1 MGLPSKTKLFST
13 LHPMRTFV
21 ALLHGPDQ
29 PGIVAKISGHIFH
42 SGGNILH
49 ADQHRDDSEGVFFQR
64 VEWSVPESGAAQHRT
79 AFEAFAK
86 SLGMA
91 VKISDSAQ
99 KPRVL
104 VMVSRQEHAFHD
116 LLLRWRSGE
125 LPCEI
130 ALVVSNHRDAERDA
144 AHYGV
149 PFLHIPVTPQNKPEA
164 ELALLHAAREA
175 KVDLIVLARYM
186 QVLGEGFLDTF
197 AKPVINIHHSFLPA
211 FIGAK
216 PYHQAHARGV
226 KLIGATAHY
235 VTPILDNGPIIDQ
248 DVARVSHRHSVED
261 MVRMGQDLEKI
272 VLSRA
277 VRKHLE
283 HRVLAFANKT
293 VVFD

>member
-1 MGLPSKTKLFST
+1 MST
-13 LHPMRTFV
+13 RTFV

-29 PGIVAKISGHIFH
+29 PGIVAKISGHIYH
-42 SGGNILH
+42 GGGNILH
-49 ADQHRDDSEGVFFQR
+49 ADQHRDDDEGVFFQR
-64 VEWSVPESGAAQHRT
+64 VEWTVPEAGADAHRA
-79 AFEAFAK
+79 AFEAFAA
-86 SLGMA
+86 SLGMTVRIADRA
-91 VKISDSAQ
+91 V
-99 KPRVL
+99 KPRVI
-104 VMVSRQEHAFHD
+104 VMVSKQDHAFHD

-130 ALVVSNHRDAERDA
+130 ALVVSNHRDTERDA

-149 PFLHIPVTPQNKPEA
+149 PFLHIPVTAQNKPDA
-164 ELALLHAAREA
+164 ERALLRAATETRA
-175 KVDLIVLARYM
+175 DLIVLARYM
-186 QVLGEGFLDTF
+186 QVLGECFLDAF
-197 AKPVINIHHSFLPA
+197 GKPVINIHHSFLPA

-235 VTPILDNGPIIDQ
+235 VTAILDNGPIIDQ
-248 DVARVSHRHSVED
+248 DVARVSHRHSVND

-277 VRKHLE
+277 VRRHLE

>member
-1 MGLPSKTKLFST
+1 MA
-13 LHPMRTFV
+13 TFV

-29 PGIVAKISGHIFH
+29 PGIVSKISGHIYAD
-42 SGGNILH
+42 GGNILH
-49 ADQHRDDSEGVFFQR
+49 ADQHRDDDEGVFFQR
-64 VEWSVPESGAAQHRT
+64 VEWRVPDEVAADHKAR
-79 AFEAFAK
+79 FEAYAAT
-86 SLGMA
+86 LGMSVRVHDRA
-91 VKISDSAQ
+91 VR
-99 KPRVL
+99 PRVV
-104 VMVSRQEHAFHD
+104 VMVSKQEHAFHD

-125 LPCEI
+125 LHADI

-149 PFLHIPVTPQNKPEA
+149 PFRHIPVTPATKPDA
-164 ELALLHAAREA
+164 ELALLHAARDAGAE
-175 KVDLIVLARYM
+175 LIVLARYM
-186 QVLGEGFLDTF
+186 QVLSEGFLATF
-197 AKPVINIHHSFLPA
+197 GRPVINIHHSFLPA

-235 VTPILDNGPIIDQ
+235 VTPILDNGPIIEQ
-248 DVARVSHRHSVED
+248 DVARVSHRHSVDD

-277 VRKHLE
+277 VRRHLE